1 MKTYRVTLFIM
12 GLPLMPGNTRV
23 EYIEADSQDE
33 AEQMAHDWYIADGWG
48 VYCSVEVR
56 DGLTEE
62 QKKQAR
68 QYADSLLSN
77 IISDS
82 VDRGDVMMEIGED
95 ILNDI
100 EDCAAWQEL
109 GEDEWCPGDV
119 EIALA
124 RVLHDKICG

>member
-1 MKTYRVTLFIM
+1 MKTYKVTLFIM
-12 GLPLMPGNTRV
+12 GLPYSKANTRV
-23 EYIEADSQDE
+23 EYIDAETQEE
-33 AEQMAHDWYIADGWG
+33 AELLAHNWYIADGWG
-48 VYCSVEVR
+48 VYDSVEER
-56 DGLTEE
+56 DSLTEQ
-62 QKKQAR
+62 QKQHAR
-68 QYADSLLSN
+68 EYADSLLSN

-100 EDCAAWQEL
+100 EDCASWQEL

>member
-1 MKTYRVTLFIM
+1 MKTYKVTLFIM
-12 GLPLMPGNTRV
+12 GLPFSENNSRV

-33 AEQMAHDWYIADGWG
+33 AEQLAHDWYFPDGWG
-48 VYCSVEVR
+48 VYRSAETR

-62 QKKQAR
+62 QRLQAR
-68 QYADSLLSN
+68 LYASSLLSN
-77 IISDS
+77 IIPDN

-100 EDCAAWQEL
+100 EDCAGWQEL

-124 RVLHDKICG
+124 RVLHERICG